1 MLCLGVKC
9 QLPAHCVC
17 IVDGELTGRNL
28 NRFRSSSNLSVLSSI
43 FHSHSVVS
51 TDSIRTASLGFHS
64 VD

>member
-17 IVDGELTGRNL
+17 IVGGELTGRNL
-28 NRFRSSSNLSVLSSI
+28 NIFRPSSNLSVFSSI
-43 FHSHSVVS
+43 FHSHSIVS
-51 TDSIRTASLGFHS
+51 TDSIATASLGFHR